1 MKLQRRLAVL
11 MAGTMLITAMPV
23 WANDYSNHWAKRA
36 IERWS
41 TNGVVQGYEDGS
53 FKPNQRVT
61 RAELASFV
69 VRVFGLT
76 EVSNA
81 KQYDD
86 VQKGQWYTTAINTV
100 SSAGIMK
107 DYGASFNP
115 NDFATREETAH
126 VLANA
131 YELTGTSP
139 QSFEDDKL
147 ISAWA
152 EEQVGA
158 MVQQGILKGKTET
171 TIAPQDSVTRAEVV
185 TMLDRLTAEFYNQSG
200 TYTPNADGNV
210 VVNTKDVTLK
220 DATIEGNLYIA
231 EGVGNGDV
239 VLDNTTVTGKV
250 IIEGGGENSIKFVNG
265 SKAKHIKVEKA
276 DGKVRVFVDDK
287 SSVVNA
293 VLESGA
299 KIDGNMDAVE
309 IQTTQ
314 PVQVLSGT
322 INSLEVSK
330 NIKDA
335 TITLG
340 DKVQVKEAVFN
351 APVQVKGKGEIEKAF
366 VNAEGVK
373 LETQPGHTTLPE
385 DIKVSIGG
393 TLVDKDAV
401 NKPIIG
407 VGSGSST
414 GGGSSSDDSN
424 SGGGSSGGGETV
436 NKPQAIVTPSNVSQF
451 QVSGTGADIEI
462 NLKNTKLTIKEAR
475 DLWKAIEPTF
485 NLTGSIGT
493 EIVDEDT
500 FRVHIRSESPMDS
513 LPSHWEFMLPPSI
526 LSTNEAIKI
535 SVPIVQDTPEEVLE
549 LALNGIPSMF
559 EMSIDEHGDNV
570 FRVLETWTGASA
582 TSELEMGV
590 EVLAFHG
597 YINNDGTIN
606 YPENS
611 IGEAIP
617 INVTIRYKGME
628 QVKQVFVAL
637 KPLSNQPQLP
647 NGAERLVT
655 TPGAI
660 TVSEGERVTFTVTTD
675 SAIFVK
681 DLEETPIS
689 YERNGVFKIATW
701 IPQIS
706 EDGKTLTFDVEFS
719 NVRAGARFDFCIPKE
734 WFIDGK
740 ERFTELII
748 VKKK

>member
-1 MKLQRRLAVL
+1 MKLQKRLAML
-11 MAGTMLITAMPV
+11 TAGAMLLTSMPV
-23 WANDYSNHWAKRA
+23 WANDYSNHWAKGA

-53 FKPNQRVT
+53 FKPNQKVT

-86 VQKGQWYTTAINTV
+86 VQKGQWYTTAIDTV

-139 QSFEDDKL
+139 QSFDDEEL

-152 EEQVGA
+152 KEQVGA

-210 VVNTKDVTLK
+210 VVNTKDVILK
-220 DATIEGNLYIA
+220 DATIKGNLYIA

-265 SKAKHIKVEKA
+265 SKAKNIKVEKE

-287 SSVVNA
+287 SSVANA

-299 KIDGNMDAVE
+299 KIDGNMGAVE
-309 IQTTQ
+309 VQTTQ
-314 PVQVLSGT
+314 PVQILSGT

-351 APVQVKGKGEIEKAF
+351 APVQVKGKGKIEKAS
-366 VNAEGVK
+366 VNVEGVK

-407 VGSGSST
+407 VGSGSA
-414 GGGSSSDDSN
+414 GGSSSSDDSN
-424 SGGGSSGGGETV
+424 SGGGSNGGGETV
-436 NKPQAIVTPSNVSQF
+436 NKPQAIVTPSKVSQF

-462 NLKNTKLTIKEAR
+462 NLKDTKLTIKEAY
-475 DLWKAIEPTF
+475 DLWKAIKPTF
-485 NLTGSIGT
+485 NLNGSVGT
-493 EIVDEDT
+493 NIVDEDT
-500 FRVHIRSESPMDS
+500 FRVHIRSTMPMDE
-513 LPSHWEFMLPPSI
+513 LPSHWEFVLPASI
-526 LSTNEAIKI
+526 LSTDKDIKV

-549 LALNGIPSMF
+549 LALNGIPDKF
-559 EMSIDEHGDNV
+559 QISIDEHGDNV

-582 TSELEMGV
+582 TPELEMGV
-590 EVLAFHG
+590 EVLAFHE
-597 YINNDGTIN
+597 YIDNDGTIN

-617 INVTIRYKGME
+617 MNITIRYKGME
-628 QVKQVFVAL
+628 QQKQVFVAL
-637 KPLSNQPQLP
+637 KPLSDKDDVP
-647 NGAERLVT
+647 NGTERLIT

-660 TVSEGERVTFTVTTD
+660 TISEGDRVTFTVTTS

-681 DLEETPIS
+681 DLEEAPIS
-689 YERNGVFKIATW
+689 YKRNGGFEVETST
-701 IPQIS
+701 PQIS
-706 EDGKTLTFDVEFS
+706 EDGKTLTFDAEFK
-719 NVRAGARFDFCIPKE
+719 NVRAGARFDFYIPEE
-734 WFIDGK
+734 WFIDG
-740 ERFTELII
+740 EYRQTELII